1 MSKRVLIPYRHANKV
16 RAYEEAVRAGG
27 MEPVPQPVSEPI
39 PLVGVDGLLLI
50 GGTDVE
56 PCRYGAEPAAETD
69 QPDDERDAVELSLID
84 TAIKLDLPIFAI
96 CRGLQILNVYHC
108 GTLIQ
113 HLPAIARHDP
123 DTADKAAAVH
133 SVVFEPGSKLATIAG
148 APRWQVNSRHH
159 QAADKVGAGLR
170 VTARDE
176 EDGTVEGLERPESR
190 FVIAVQWHPEDQ
202 LFVHPEQ
209 LRLFEAFRDALI

>member
-1 MSKRVLIPYRHANKV
+1 MSKRILIPYRHANKL
-16 RAYEEAVRAGG
+16 RPYEDAVRAGG
-27 MEPVPQPVSEPI
+27 MEPVAQPVSEFV
-39 PLVGVDGLLLI
+39 PLIGIDGLLLV

-56 PCRYGAEPAAETD
+56 PCRYGAVPAPETD

-84 TAIKLDLPIFAI
+84 TAIKLDLPILAI
-96 CRGLQILNVYHC
+96 CRGLQILNVSQG

-113 HLPAIARHDP
+113 HLPAIARHAP
-123 DTADKAAAVH
+123 DKANKGEAVH
-133 SVVFEPGSKLATIAG
+133 SIVFEPGSKLANIAG

-159 QAADKVGAGLR
+159 QAADGIGMGLR

-176 EDGTVEGLERPESR
+176 DDGTVEGLERPESR
-190 FVIAVQWHPEDQ
+190 FVVAVQWHPEDQ
-202 LFVHPEQ
+202 LHEHPEQ